1 MRGKAHP
8 FPFDVQAEFVMNA
21 FIKATGERLDQARRR
36 VGGGDDVQRFSHGGS
51 WQSHN
56 SYAPDRVDQMQTIGH
71 ETTLRLEDIMDGRL
85 DVIERTV
92 DEISNSM
99 ADSFAK
105 AFYQMISDTCEESG
119 NVIDGSIGSLGEQ
132 MLKAI
137 EQVHYSVDRDGQVS
151 LPEFRMHPSLA
162 KRLHSD
168 PSLQEPALLA
178 RVEEMKK
185 LKTAQALGEEV
196 ARKSKFR
203 SREQ

>member
-1 MRGKAHP
+1 M
-8 FPFDVQAEFVMNA
+8 E
-21 FIKATGERLDQARRR
+21 
-36 VGGGDDVQRFSHGGS
+36 
-51 WQSHN
+51 
-56 SYAPDRVDQMQTIGH
+56 
-71 ETTLRLEDIMDGRL
+71 GRL

-119 NVIDGSIGSLGEQ
+119 NVIVGSTGSLGEQ
-132 MLKAI
+132 MLEAI
-137 EQVHYSVDRDGQVS
+137 EQVEYSVDRDGQVS

-178 RVEEMKK
+178 RAEEVKK
-185 LKTAQALGEEV
+185 LKIAQALAGEA